1 MKVLIP
7 AKWGNS
13 PLENVDIF
21 LSTILFAPSKPYS
34 FARATAFAHPFRCNF
49 DSFYKAYIPSLGCF
63 LIKF

>member
-34 FARATAFAHPFRCNF
+34 FARATSVSHPFKGNF
-49 DSFYKAYIPSLGCF
+49 DSFF
-63 LIKF
+63 

>member
-34 FARATAFAHPFRCNF
+34 FARATSFSHPLRGNF
-49 DSFYKAYIPSLGCF
+49 DSFSKASIPSLGCF
-63 LIKF
+63 LIKS

>member
-21 LSTILFAPSKPYS
+21 LSTILLAAS
-34 FARATAFAHPFRCNF
+34 
-49 DSFYKAYIPSLGCF
+49 
-63 LIKF
+63 